1 MPQITPKSKKPG
13 RDTSER
19 KTIVAQ
25 TTEKSKLPITSYQW
39 WKAQNDN
46 DLCYQT
52 ISTANYLQKTQQYRI
67 KGASIFSRIYSGKG
81 LMNYALNSK
90 ILDTSNQLPVRR
102 PTMNVSQSCVD
113 TLVSRLT
120 QSRPRPIFL
129 TENGDYRERTLSKQL
144 NSFVAGEIYRA
155 KAYELGTMSLRDS
168 CVFGDGFIKVFEKDK
183 KVALERT
190 LGTELFADKDDSW
203 YGDPRQL
210 VQFKLSDRSVVEA
223 MFPKAKIDIGKANKA
238 YVDGSGESSETV
250 SDQII
255 LIEAWHLPSS
265 EGAKDGRHV
274 IVCSAGKIVDEEWNK
289 NYFPFVKL
297 AYNPHSVGWFS
308 QGLIEMLMGTQL
320 GIDNI
325 LRTISE
331 AMNLVG
337 VPRVFIDELSKVLET
352 SLNNN
357 VGTIVKY
364 RGIKPSYEVAPCMP
378 VECYEH
384 LQRLIGYAYQISGI
398 SALAAA
404 SQKPAGLNSGEAIRS
419 YDDLQSDRF
428 ASLAK
433 RYDNLYVDMAY
444 QIIDVAK
451 DIAERDGSYSTVYPN
466 KDGTREVDLPKAAIL
481 KDSYVIQCYDES
493 SLPRDPAGRYARL
506 SEMLASGEISLQEFR
521 RLSGFP
527 DLEQSDRLANALEE
541 RILKILDDI
550 VESGTTPNVDAFLL
564 DPSDLATTLAVNY
577 INVYSNA
584 KLEEKKMQMIRD
596 FIIQIQTLKAKAA
609 PPPPPVQE
617 GGPQGP
623 NALPAPVSPE
633 APMSAVSPIAA

>member
-1 MPQITPKSKKPG
+1 MPKVTPKAK
-13 RDTSER
+13 DER
-19 KTIVAQ
+19 NTKRQTIVAK
-25 TTEKSKLPITSYQW
+25 TTEKSILPIQSYQW
-39 WKAQNDN
+39 WFAKNDS
-46 DLCYQT
+46 DLCQQT
-52 ISTANYLQKTQQYRI
+52 ISTANFLQKTQQYRI
-67 KGASIFSRIYSGKG
+67 RGASIFSRIYSGKG

-120 QSRPRPIFL
+120 QSKPRPIFL
-129 TENGDYRERTLSKQL
+129 TEDGNYKERNLSKQL
-144 NSFVAGEIYRA
+144 NSFVVGELYRA
-155 KAYELGTMSLRDS
+155 KAYDLGEMVLRDA
-168 CVFGDGFIKVFEKDK
+168 CIFGDGFLKVYEKNK
-183 KVALERT
+183 KVAIERT
-190 LGTELFADKDDSW
+190 IGTELFADKDDSW
-203 YGDPRQL
+203 YGNPRQL
-210 VQFKLSDRSVVEA
+210 VQFKLSDRNVIA
-223 MFPKAKIDIGKANKA
+223 AQFPDAKLDISKAVKAF
-238 YVDGSGESSETV
+238 VDGSGESSETV

-255 LIEAWHLPSS
+255 VIEAWHLPSS
-265 EGAKDGRHV
+265 EFSNDGRHV
-274 IVCSAGKIVDEEWNK
+274 IVCSAGVILDEEWERDS
-289 NYFPFVKL
+289 FPFVKL
-297 AYNPHSVGWFS
+297 PYNPHSVGWFS
-308 QGLIEMLMGTQL
+308 QGLVEMLMGTQL

-364 RGIKPSYEVAPCMP
+364 RGTKPSYEVAPCMP

-398 SALAAA
+398 SQLAAA

-433 RYDNLYVDMAY
+433 RYDNMYVDLAY
-444 QIIDVAK
+444 QIIDLAK
-451 DIAERDGSYSTVYPN
+451 DIAERDGEYSTVYPN

-506 SEMLASGEISLQEFR
+506 SEMLASGEITLQEFR

-527 DLEQSDRLANALEE
+527 DLEQSDKLANALEE

-550 VESGTTPNVDAFLL
+550 IESGTEPVVDPFLL

-577 INVYSNA
+577 INVYSNQ
-584 KLEEKKMQMIRD
+584 KLEESKMQKIRD
-596 FIIQIQTLKAKAA
+596 FIVNIGNLKMQAMPPPPQAPQSEMGMQGEGVNAA
-609 PPPPPVQE
+609 PPPAPPPT
-617 GGPQGP
+617 PQ
-623 NALPAPVSPE
+623 
-633 APMSAVSPIAA
+633 SAVSAV